1 MVQDL
6 NRWLRHLPVWA
17 VWLAGLIPLALLVSD
32 TALGHLG
39 VDPVRDIEHRLG
51 RTAIYFL
58 IATLTVTPLLR
69 LTRLN
74 LMRFRQALGLI
85 CFTYLACHLAAWVAF
100 DMGFLWA
107 QIVKDVIKR
116 PYLIFGMIA
125 FLMLLALAVTSNR
138 WSIRRMGGRWRQLHR
153 LIYPAAILAML
164 HWLWALKVWES
175 WPLMILSVILTLLSL
190 RLLGKA
196 RIRPVRGGPAG
207 QGRFPAGSGHASP
220 TSPGASK

>member
-1 MVQDL
+1 MVQGL
-6 NRWLRHLPVWA
+6 NRGLRHLPVWA
-17 VWLAGLIPLALLVSD
+17 VWLAGLIPLALLVWD
-32 TALGHLG
+32 TLQGHLG

-69 LTRLN
+69 LTRVN
-74 LMRFRQALGLI
+74 LVRFRQALGLI
-85 CFTYLACHLAAWVAF
+85 CFTYLLCHVAAWIAF

-138 WSIRRMGGRWRQLHR
+138 WSIRRMGAGWRHLHR
-153 LIYPAAILAML
+153 LIYPAAILAAA

-190 RLLGKA
+190 RLLGKSGFRRLA
-196 RIRPVRGGPAG
+196 QALPGRG
-207 QGRFPAGSGHASP
+207 
-220 TSPGASK
+220 

>member
-1 MVQDL
+1 MVQGL
-6 NRWLRHLPVWA
+6 NRGLRHLPVWA
-17 VWLAGLIPLALLVSD
+17 VWLAGLIPLALLVWD
-32 TALGHLG
+32 TLQGRLG

-69 LTRLN
+69 LTRVN
-74 LMRFRQALGLI
+74 LVRFRQALGLI
-85 CFTYLACHLAAWVAF
+85 CFTYLLCHVAAWIAF

-138 WSIRRMGGRWRQLHR
+138 WSIRRMGAGWRHLHR
-153 LIYPAAILAML
+153 LIYPAAILAAA

-190 RLLGKA
+190 RLLGKGGFQRLTQA
-196 RIRPVRGGPAG
+196 LPGRG
-207 QGRFPAGSGHASP
+207 
-220 TSPGASK
+220 

>member
-1 MVQDL
+1 MVQGL
-6 NRWLRHLPVWA
+6 NRALRHLPVWA
-17 VWLAGLIPLALLVSD
+17 VWLAGLIPLALLVWD
-32 TALGHLG
+32 TVQGHLG
-39 VDPVRDIEHRLG
+39 IDPVRDIEHRLG

-58 IATLTVTPLLR
+58 MATLTVTPLLR

-85 CFTYLACHLAAWVAF
+85 CFTYLLCHLAAWIAF

-138 WSIRRMGGRWRQLHR
+138 WSIRRMGAGWRRLHR
-153 LIYPAAILAML
+153 LIYPAAILAAV

-175 WPLMILSVILTLLSL
+175 WPLSILGVISLL
-190 RLLGKA
+190 LLV
-196 RIRPVRGGPAG
+196 RIRGISAVHLPGGI
-207 QGRFPAGSGHASP
+207 RR
-220 TSPGASK
+220 

>member
-1 MVQDL
+1 MVQGL
-6 NRWLRHLPVWA
+6 NRGLRHLPVWA
-17 VWLAGLIPLALLVSD
+17 VWLAGLIPLALLVWD
-32 TALGHLG
+32 TVQGHLG
-39 VDPVRDIEHRLG
+39 IDPVRDIEHRLG

-58 IATLTVTPLLR
+58 MATLTVTPLLR
-69 LTRLN
+69 LTRVN
-74 LMRFRQALGLI
+74 LVRFRQALGLI
-85 CFTYLACHLAAWVAF
+85 CFTYLLCHVAAWIAF

-138 WSIRRMGGRWRQLHR
+138 WSIRRMGAGWRHLHR
-153 LIYPAAILAML
+153 LIYPAAILAAA

-190 RLLGKA
+190 RLLGKSGFRRLTQA
-196 RIRPVRGGPAG
+196 LPGRG
-207 QGRFPAGSGHASP
+207 
-220 TSPGASK
+220 

>member
-1 MVQDL
+1 MVQVL
-6 NRWLRHLPVWA
+6 NRALRQVPVWA
-17 VWLAGLIPLALLVSD
+17 VWLLGLLPLGLLVWD
-32 TALGHLG
+32 TLQGNLG

-69 LTRLN
+69 LTRIN

-116 PYLIFGMIA
+116 PYLIFGMLG
-125 FLMLLALAVTSNR
+125 FVMLLALAVTSNR
-138 WSIRRMGGRWRQLHR
+138 FSIRRMGSGWRRLHR
-153 LIYPAAILAML
+153 LIYPAAILGVV

-175 WPLMILSVILTLLSL
+175 WPLTILFVVVVLLSL
-190 RLLGKA
+190 RLRGFSRVLGLGGG
-196 RIRPVRGGPAG
+196 VFRGG
-207 QGRFPAGSGHASP
+207 
-220 TSPGASK
+220 

>member
-1 MVQDL
+1 MVQGL
-6 NRWLRHLPVWA
+6 NRALRRLPVWA
-17 VWLAGLIPLALLVSD
+17 VWLAGMIPLALLVWD
-32 TALGHLG
+32 TVQGHLG

-85 CFTYLACHLAAWVAF
+85 CFTYLLCHLAAWIAF

-138 WSIRRMGGRWRQLHR
+138 WSIRRMGAGWRRLHR
-153 LIYPAAILAML
+153 LIYPAAILAAV

-175 WPLMILSVILTLLSL
+175 WPLMILSVILTLLAL
-190 RLLGKA
+190 RLLGKTGF
-196 RIRPVRGGPAG
+196 RRPAAGLPGRG
-207 QGRFPAGSGHASP
+207 
-220 TSPGASK
+220 

>member
-1 MVQDL
+1 MVQSL

-17 VWLAGLIPLALLVSD
+17 VWLAGLVPLALLISD
-32 TALGHLG
+32 TVLGPLG

-85 CFTYLACHLAAWVAF
+85 CFTYLACHLAAWIAF

-116 PYLIFGMIA
+116 PYLIFGMLA
-125 FLMLLALAVTSNR
+125 FVMLLALAVTSNR
-138 WSIRRMGGRWRQLHR
+138 WSIRRMGARWRQLHR
-153 LIYPAAILAML
+153 LIYPAAILAAV

-190 RLLGKA
+190 RLLGNA
-196 RIRPVRGGPAG
+196 RFWPLRAARTG
-207 QGRFPAGSGHASP
+207 QGRFPLGRGRTSP
-220 TSPGASK
+220 TSPRASE

>member
-1 MVQDL
+1 MVQGL
-6 NRWLRHLPVWA
+6 NRGLRHLPVWA
-17 VWLAGLIPLALLVSD
+17 VWLAGLIPLALLVWD
-32 TALGHLG
+32 TLQGHLG

-51 RTAIYFL
+51 RTAIYLL

-69 LTRLN
+69 LTRVN
-74 LMRFRQALGLI
+74 LVRFRQALGLI
-85 CFTYLACHLAAWVAF
+85 CFTYLLCHVAAWIAF

-138 WSIRRMGGRWRQLHR
+138 WSIRRMGAGWRHLHR
-153 LIYPAAILAML
+153 LIYPAAILAAA

-190 RLLGKA
+190 RLLGKGGFQRLTQA
-196 RIRPVRGGPAG
+196 LPGRG
-207 QGRFPAGSGHASP
+207 
-220 TSPGASK
+220 

>member
-1 MVQDL
+1 MVQGL
-6 NRWLRHLPVWA
+6 NRGLRHLPVWA
-17 VWLAGLIPLALLVSD
+17 VWLAGLIPLALLVWD
-32 TALGHLG
+32 TLQGRLG

-69 LTRLN
+69 LTRVN
-74 LMRFRQALGLI
+74 LVRFRQALGLI
-85 CFTYLACHLAAWVAF
+85 CFTYLLCHVAAWIAF
-100 DMGFLWA
+100 DMGFLWT

-138 WSIRRMGGRWRQLHR
+138 WSIRRMGAGWRHLHR
-153 LIYPAAILAML
+153 LIYPAAILAAA

-190 RLLGKA
+190 RLLGKGGFRRLTQA
-196 RIRPVRGGPAG
+196 LPGRG
-207 QGRFPAGSGHASP
+207 
-220 TSPGASK
+220 